1 MIEIGVDIGGTFTDV
16 VLMRDNRIAHYTKVP
31 STPSNLIEGVRNGVT
46 RALAAVD
53 LKPSDVDRFV
63 YGSTVAINALIQ
75 QKGAVT
81 GLLTT
86 EGFEDVLEIGRHKRS
101 HLYNLFLEPETPVFL
116 APRRRRFA
124 IPERL
129 AADGSVLAPLDEK
142 AVRTAVEALSGQ
154 GATAIAVCYLFS
166 FRNPLHEQRTRD
178 IVREMRPDIHV
189 SISSEVDPAFREYER
204 TVMTSLDAYLQ
215 GAVGDYVARQRDD
228 LAQIGIEAKLQVMQ
242 SRGGITSPEAVMTR
256 PVSLLLSGL
265 AAGVIG
271 SKHVAVESGQHN
283 VISLDMGG
291 TSCDIALIRDGAPI
305 VTNQTRVA
313 RFPLRMQMVDV
324 NTIGAGGGSI
334 AWVDTAGSL
343 RVGPQSAGAE
353 PGPACYRRG
362 GTDATVTDASLV
374 LGYLNPGTFAGGISL
389 DLDAAKAAIKRVAD
403 RIGLD
408 LITTAAGIHRIVNAR
423 MNDEVRRVSVQR
435 GFDPRQFTLLPL
447 GGAGPIH
454 GCALAQDL
462 NIARVLIPDTPG
474 VLSAFGLLV
483 ANIEHDQMA
492 TLARRADHVDLAGLQ
507 EAFRRLERRGQAKM
521 AADGVAPGDVEI
533 RRQADMRYVG
543 QSYELTIDMDKKTGD
558 PIAAAVASFH
568 SRHDTMYGHSNTAG
582 SVEFVNL
589 RTIHVH
595 RPDERENPPMKS
607 ASAAAAKP
615 VAHRESYFDGGFV
628 KTPVYD
634 RKQLSVGQ
642 EIEGPAIVEQA
653 DTTLIINP
661 KQRARLHEDRSI
673 LVDIP
678 HA

>member
-16 VLMRDNRIAHYTKVP
+16 VLMRDNRIAHYTKVS
-31 STPSNLIEGVRNGVT
+31 STPGNLIEGVRNGVT
-46 RALAAVD
+46 KALAAVD
-53 LKPSDVDRFV
+53 IKPRDVDRFV

-116 APRRRRFA
+116 APRRRRYP

-129 AADGSVLAPLDEK
+129 GSDGSVITPLDED
-142 AVRTAVEALSGQ
+142 AVRAAVESLSTQ
-154 GATAIAVCYLFS
+154 GVTAIAVCYLFS
-166 FRNPLHEQRTRD
+166 FRNAEHEQRTRE
-178 IVREMRPDIHV
+178 IIREMRPDIHV
-189 SISSEVDPAFREYER
+189 SISSDIDPAFREYER
-204 TVMTSLDAYLQ
+204 TVMTALDAYLQ

-228 LAQIGIEAKLQVMQ
+228 LSRMGINAKLQVMQ
-242 SRGGITSPEAVMTR
+242 SRGGITSPETVMTR

-271 SKHVAVESGQHN
+271 SKHVAVQSGQRN

-291 TSCDIALIRDGAPI
+291 TSCDIALIRDGVPI
-305 VTNQTRVA
+305 ITNQTRVA

-334 AWVDTAGSL
+334 AWVDGAGSL

-362 GTDATVTDASLV
+362 GTEATVTDASLV
-374 LGYLNPGTFAGGISL
+374 LGYLNPDTFAGGIAL
-389 DLDAAKAAIKRVAD
+389 DIDAAKAAIKRVAD
-403 RIGLD
+403 KIGLD
-408 LITTAAGIHRIVNAR
+408 LVATAAGIHRIVNAR

-447 GGAGPIH
+447 GGAGPVH
-454 GCALAQDL
+454 GCALAEEL
-462 NIARVLIPDTPG
+462 NVANVLIPDTPG

-483 ANIEHDQMA
+483 ANVEHDQME
-492 TLARRADHVDLAGLQ
+492 TLARRADQIDPSLL
-507 EAFRRLERRGQAKM
+507 EETFKRLEHKGQAKM
-521 AADGVAPGDVEI
+521 TADGVALHEVEI
-533 RRQADMRYVG
+533 RRQADTRYVG
-543 QSYELTIDMDKKTGD
+543 QSYELAIDMARGQDA
-558 PIAAAVASFH
+558 IAAAVTSFH
-568 SRHDTMYGHSNTAG
+568 EHHETMYGHSNSSAP
-582 SVEFVNL
+582 VEFVNL

-595 RPDERENPPMKS
+595 HPHVREKADTAGVGNGV
-607 ASAAAAKP
+607 P
-615 VAHRESYFDGGFV
+615 VLIAHREAYFGSGYV
-628 KTPVYD
+628 RTPIYD
-634 RKQLSVGQ
+634 RSQLGVGH
-642 EIEGPAIVEQA
+642 EIAGPAIVEQA
-653 DTTLIINP
+653 DTTLIIHP
-661 KQRARLHEDRSI
+661 GQRASLRADRSI